1 MAKKDK
7 VTITEQEKAPAG
19 IIINQITVN
28 RVNRQILDIGKWRQ
42 ALQSADMDRMTLL
55 YDLYED
61 ILLDGRLYDAI
72 DLALS

>member
-7 VTITEQEKAPAG
+7 VATVKQEKAPAG

-42 ALQSADMDRMTLL
+42 ALRSADMDRMTLL

-61 ILLDGRLYDAI
+61 ILLDGRPL
-72 DLALS
+72 